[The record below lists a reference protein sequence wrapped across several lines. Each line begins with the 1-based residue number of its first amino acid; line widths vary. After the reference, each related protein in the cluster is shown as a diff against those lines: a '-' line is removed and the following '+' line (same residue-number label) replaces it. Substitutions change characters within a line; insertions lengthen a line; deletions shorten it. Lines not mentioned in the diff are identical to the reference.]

1 MSTETKKQKTWI
13 SFVGGMIGGSLI
25 ALIVLAIVIYFFNP
39 YVSNPVY
46 IQYDKALL
54 YDGDTV
60 NLAKTYEAHIII
72 EELKKQ
78 QKILTPAEFTANLGA
93 YYNSLISIVL
103 GLFGFF
109 SLISFFTIKNSA
121 KNEVKEALLEIDL
134 KTQDLN
140 KIVKKEVNEVLDEM
154 LRDSKLMHDK
164 LDQSIKGLITDALDE
179 SIASVPSIDSYN
191 KLVEDISSLKKEQD
205 TYLELLEEAINDRKI
220 SHEKVT
226 I

>member
-1 MSTETKKQKTWI
+1 TEFFI
-13 SFVGGMIGGSLI
+13 RGSLTGVLCRNGG
-25 ALIVLAIVIYFFNP
+25 ALSSEY
-39 YVSNPVY
+39 
-46 IQYDKALL
+46 
-54 YDGDTV
+54 T
-60 NLAKTYEAHIII
+60 
-72 EELKKQ
+72 
-78 QKILTPAEFTANLGA
+78 
-93 YYNSLISIVL
+93 
-103 GLFGFF
+103 
-109 SLISFFTIKNSA
+109 
-121 KNEVKEALLEIDL
+121 
-134 KTQDLN
+134 
-140 KIVKKEVNEVLDEM
+140 VNEVLDEM